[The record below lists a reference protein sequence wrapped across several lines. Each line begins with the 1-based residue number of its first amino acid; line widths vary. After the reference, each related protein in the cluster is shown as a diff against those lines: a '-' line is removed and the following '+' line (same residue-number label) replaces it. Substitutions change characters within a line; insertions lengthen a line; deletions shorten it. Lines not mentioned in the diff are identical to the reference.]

1 MSKEIKNAF
10 AHSSTSNITALE
22 NVLILAEE
30 RLEQFQDPNYSDADI
45 IIASDSISQVKS
57 ILTLLKAGA
66 SITSKETTNIEL
78 AKAERSR
85 WEKVAGGWKKK

>member
-1 MSKEIKNAF
+1 MEQNKN
-10 AHSSTSNITALE
+10 TNIVALE

-45 IIASDSISQVKS
+45 AIAEDSISQVKS
-57 ILTLLKAGA
+57 MLTLLVAGA
-66 SITSKETTNIEL
+66 SITTKETTNIEL
-78 AKAERSR
+78 ARADRSR